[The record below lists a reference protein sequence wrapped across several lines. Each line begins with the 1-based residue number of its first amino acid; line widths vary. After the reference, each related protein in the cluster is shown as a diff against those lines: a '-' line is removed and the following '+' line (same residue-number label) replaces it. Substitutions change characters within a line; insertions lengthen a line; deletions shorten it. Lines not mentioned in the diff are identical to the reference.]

1 MTRPITQAVILAA
14 GEGRRLAPI
23 TDTLPKPLVPF
34 FGRPLIDWALD
45 KLAEAGVTR
54 VAVNAFHL
62 ADALAAHLD
71 RLAPLLPF
79 DDLYVSRE
87 HALLGTGGAIANL
100 APWLAP
106 EPFYVLN
113 ADAVFAAPL
122 STLTDAPSLLVTREP
137 AFASERRLVASHGTL
152 AALDER
158 SPIHGFTFCGVTLA
172 DPDLPARLPQDGPSC
187 LIRQGFLPFLD
198 QLPVR
203 LVETTGFFADTGTPE
218 SLVDAHHRGLAWVAT
233 RPPPLTRVTSRG
245 ISRG

>member
-14 GEGRRLAPI
+14 GEGRRLAPV

-45 KLAEAGVTR
+45 KCLAAGVTR

-62 ADALAAHLD
+62 ADALAAHLAKV
-71 RLAPLLPF
+71 APRLPF
-79 DDLYVSRE
+79 AELHLSRE
-87 HALLGTGGAIANL
+87 PALLGTGGAIAHL

-122 STLTDAPSLLVTREP
+122 DTLTDAPSLLVTREP
-137 AFASERRLVASHGTL
+137 AFANERRLVASNGALT
-152 AALDER
+152 ALDER
-158 SPIHGFTFCGVTLA
+158 SPAHGFTFCGVTLA
-172 DPDLPARLPQDGPSC
+172 DRDLPARLPQGAPSC

-198 QLPVR
+198 RLPVH

-218 SLVDAHHRGLAWVAT
+218 SLVDAHHRGLAWAADL
-233 RPPPLTRVTSRG
+233 RPPLSITSRG
-245 ISRG
+245 ISPG